1 MTRDN
6 LDPSLVAALVAVAGV
21 RRLLVATD
29 VDGTI
34 SPIVTH
40 PADAVVDPAAR
51 AVLAEL
57 ATQPETSV
65 ALVSGRALIEL
76 KAMTDLGPTI
86 LLVGSH
92 GAEHG
97 DYVAVSPTKA
107 LALEQV
113 LREVRAIADGVDG
126 VLVEEKAMGVAVHVR
141 RASREDAERVTAE
154 VVAGPSTRPG
164 VRTTYGKEVVELSIA
179 DADKGRALDRLREET
194 GADAVVFLGDD
205 VTDETAFAR
214 LTPADI
220 GIKVGPG
227 DTAARFRITT
237 IDDVTTVL
245 TTLAQARAHPRSV
258 SDL

>member
-6 LDPSLVAALVAVAGV
+6 LDPDLVAALVAVAGV
-21 RRLLVATD
+21 GTLLIASD

-34 SPIVTH
+34 SPIVAH
-40 PADAVVDPAAR
+40 PADAVVEPAAR
-51 AVLAEL
+51 TVLAEL
-57 ATQPETSV
+57 ASLPDTPV

-76 KAMTDLGPTI
+76 KAMTDLGPMV

-97 DYVAVSPTKA
+97 DYVAVTPTKA

-113 LREVRAIADGVDG
+113 LREVRAIADGVPG
-126 VLVEEKAMGVAVHVR
+126 VLVEEKATGVAVHVR
-141 RASREDAERVTAE
+141 RASRDDAERVTAE

-164 VRTTYGKEVVELSIA
+164 VRTTYGKEVVELSVV
-179 DADKGRALDRLREET
+179 DADKGRALDRLREEVS
-194 GADAVVFLGDD
+194 ADAVVFLGDD

-214 LTPADI
+214 LTPTDV

-227 DTAARFRITT
+227 DTAAGFRVATT
-237 IDDVTTVL
+237 DDVTTVL
-245 TTLAQARAHPRSV
+245 TTLARARAQRSLP
-258 SDL
+258 DL

>member
-1 MTRDN
+1 MTDDR
-6 LDPSLVAALVAVAGV
+6 LDAALLAALVAVAGV
-21 RRLLVATD
+21 GTLLVACD

-34 SPIVTH
+34 SPIVDH
-40 PADAVVDPAAR
+40 PRDAVVDHAAR
-51 AVLAEL
+51 AVLARL
-57 ATQPETSV
+57 ASLPSTPV

-76 KAMTDLGPTI
+76 TAMTDLGPTV

-97 DYVAVSPTKA
+97 DYTAVTPTKA

-113 LREVRAIADGVDG
+113 LRAVRAIADGVAG
-126 VLVEEKAMGVAVHVR
+126 VLVEEKATGVAVHVR
-141 RASREDAERVTAE
+141 RADRADAARVTAE
-154 VVAGPSTRPG
+154 VVAGPSMLPG
-164 VRTTYGKEVVELSIA
+164 VRTTHGKEVVELSVV

-245 TTLAQARAHPRSV
+245 TTLAQARTHPRSV